1 MRRSI
6 SKKWSQKFPGAL
18 ESLWRLGDRLKFVA
32 GTNDDVL
39 IRVNQVWL
47 GLARQ
52 QSVNLP
58 GGTSVFFFFIQVM
71 DLVVFINTKQLF
83 SCKHLASM
91 REAQN
96 DS

>member
-1 MRRSI
+1 MVTE
-6 SKKWSQKFPGAL
+6 KFPGAL

-39 IRVNQVWL
+39 IPVNQVGL

-58 GGTSVFFFFIQVM
+58 GGTSVFFFFFIQVM